1 MSPCHPG
8 VSYTSFSPL
17 PVIDGRLFS
26 VTLLCRRRQLPVKKY
41 GALCCPDFPLAPY
54 EETSDGPSGHAL
66 MFLYHSRVAAEY
78 AALGVADEIEDCVA
92 FLALWHLLLDQGY
105 GLGDGATAVVE
116 QAVDLLNEL
125 DGL

>member
-1 MSPCHPG
+1 MLPGLSSRPLRGDERRTLRPC
-8 VSYTSFSPL
+8 VN
-17 PVIDGRLFS
+17 V
-26 VTLLCRRRQLPVKKY
+26 
-41 GALCCPDFPLAPY
+41 
-54 EETSDGPSGHAL
+54 
-66 MFLYHSRVAAEY
+66 LYHSRVAAEY